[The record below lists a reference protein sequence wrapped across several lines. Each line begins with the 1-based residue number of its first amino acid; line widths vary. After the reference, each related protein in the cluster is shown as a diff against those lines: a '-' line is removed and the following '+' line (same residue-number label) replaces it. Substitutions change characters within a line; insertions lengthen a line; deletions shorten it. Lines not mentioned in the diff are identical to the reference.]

1 MAHDNYQS
9 LISLSLDGLLTE
21 DEQPA
26 LERHLLSCAVC
37 THTWDQMQRVDQ
49 LFKTQPEV
57 APSLNFKTAVM
68 ARVSGYEKR
77 KHLYPWMTL
86 ALTAVLLIAILSIL
100 LPIVF
105 FGLGLYRALF
115 DIPVLGGWLTQ
126 IVNLRAEIAAF
137 VGTTGTSIV
146 RWLSLMA
153 ADPAAL
159 AGMVTALVAVASWI
173 GMREALKPVAEVS
186 TQSA

>member
-21 DEQPA
+21 DEHSA
-26 LERHLLSCAVC
+26 LERHLECCTACAC
-37 THTWDQMQRVDQ
+37 TWDQMSRIDR
-49 LFKTQPEV
+49 LFKMQPEV
-57 APSLNFKTAVM
+57 APSLNFKARVM
-68 ARVSGYEKR
+68 TRVSGYERR
-77 KHLYPWMTL
+77 KHLYPWVTL

-100 LPIVF
+100 LPILF

-115 DIPVLGGWLTQ
+115 DIPLVGGWLTQ
-126 IVNLRAEIAAF
+126 LVNLRAEIVTL
-137 VGTTGTSIV
+137 VGTTSASIV
-146 RWLSLMA
+146 HRLSLVTT
-153 ADPAAL
+153 DPAAL
-159 AGMVTALVAVASWI
+159 AGMVMALVAASIWI